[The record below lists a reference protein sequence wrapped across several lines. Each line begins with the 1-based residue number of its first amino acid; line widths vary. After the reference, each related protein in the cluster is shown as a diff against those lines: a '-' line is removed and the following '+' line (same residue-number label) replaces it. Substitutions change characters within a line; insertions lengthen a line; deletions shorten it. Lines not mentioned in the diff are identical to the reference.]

1 MKIEFRPIG
10 IIHSPFFDLKEIPVQ
25 PTLARRIKATVEIF
39 EEYQAGLK
47 DLEGFSHIILLTYLH
62 RSKGFSLEVIPF
74 WDSKP
79 RGLFATR
86 SPRRPNPIG
95 LSVVRLLKIEGGI
108 LYIENVDLLD
118 GTPLLDLKPYIPEID
133 AIPEAKAGWFE
144 KIRKKS

>member
-25 PTLARRIKATVEIF
+25 PTLARGVKATVEIF
-39 EEYQAGLK
+39 KEYQAGLK

-62 RSKGFSLEVIPF
+62 RSKGFSLEIIPH

-95 LSVVRLLKIEGGI
+95 FSVVHLLKIEGGI

-118 GTPLLDLKPYIPEID
+118 GTPLLDIKPYIPEID

-144 KIRKKS
+144 KVKKKG